1 MLLDGRPDWGSSVC
15 SGCGMIGEAGGKY
28 IQIHREAY
36 GLKLSEI
43 HGLGQRVREN
53 VRKVIVGKDEV
64 IDQLLIAML
73 ASGHVLL
80 EDVPGTG
87 KTMLAK
93 ALARS
98 LDTAFTRVQFTPDLL
113 PTDVSGVNFYDMKR
127 SEFEFRPGPVFT
139 NILLA
144 DEINRATPRT
154 QSVLLECM
162 EERQVTIDGETR
174 RLEQPFLVIA
184 TQNPLENQGTFP
196 LPEAQLD
203 RFMLKVGMGYPGRE
217 ESVEILKRFRAE
229 DPLEALRPVAD
240 AAEVRAA
247 QEGYTAVVV
256 HEDLYGYIVALAER
270 TRSDAE
276 LLSGVSPRG
285 CLAML
290 RAAQARAVLAGRDY
304 VAPDDVKAL
313 AVPVWAHRVLPAR
326 RGSAFERVAEAAV
339 RRIVNEAPVPTE
351 APAAMQGRG

>member
-1 MLLDGRPDWGSSVC
+1 M
-15 SGCGMIGEAGGKY
+15 E
-28 IQIHREAY
+28 
-36 GLKLSEI
+36 LSEI
-43 HGLGQRVREN
+43 YDLGRRVREN
-53 VRKVIVGKDEV
+53 VKKVIVGKDEV
-64 IDQLLIAML
+64 IDQLLTAML

-87 KTMLAK
+87 KTLLAK

-98 LDTAFTRVQFTPDLL
+98 LNTEFARVQFTPDLL
-113 PTDVSGVNFYDMKR
+113 PTDVSGVNIYDMKR

-139 NILLA
+139 HVLLA

-162 EERQVTIDGETR
+162 EERQVTIDGVTR

-203 RFMLKVGMGYPGRE
+203 RFMLKVAMGYPDSA

-229 DPLEALRPVAD
+229 DPLETLRPVAE
-240 AAEVRAA
+240 AAEIRAA
-247 QEGYTAVVV
+247 QASYTKVTVDD
-256 HEDLYGYIVALAER
+256 DLYAYIVALAEE
-270 TRSDAE
+270 TRRDPE
-276 LLSGVSPRG
+276 LLGGVSPRG
-285 CLAML
+285 CLSML
-290 RAAQARAVLAGRDY
+290 RAAQARAVLAGRGY
-304 VAPDDVKAL
+304 VSPDDIKAL

-326 RGSAFERVAEAAV
+326 RGGAFERVAEKAV
-339 RRIVNEAPVPTE
+339 LRIVNAVPVPTE
-351 APAAMQGRG
+351 APAALQGRG